1 MMTLICIK
9 QHLSSIWSSI
19 HEKVKQNR
27 GCWKK
32 ALLIKKRE
40 QLKIS
45 FGKKTGAAAQMFSC
59 EFCEIFENTYFEEH
73 LQKAVSIDSLFIIS
87 KISRTNFIVLY
98 QDSPSF
104 ELEITLDFTTWDYK
118 FGKSKDFQS
127 DSVSWWSD
135 QNMNKVI

>member
-1 MMTLICIK
+1 M
-9 QHLSSIWSSI
+9 
-19 HEKVKQNR
+19 
-27 GCWKK
+27 KK
-32 ALLIKKRE
+32 SVTYKKKRAVRD
-40 QLKIS
+40 QVWQ
-45 FGKKTGAAAQMFSC
+45 KKTGAAAQMFSC
-59 EFCEIFENTYFEEH
+59 EFCEIFEYTYFEEH

-118 FGKSKDFQS
+118 FDKSKDFQS

>member
-1 MMTLICIK
+1 M
-9 QHLSSIWSSI
+9 
-19 HEKVKQNR
+19 
-27 GCWKK
+27 KK
-32 ALLIKKRE
+32 SVTYKKKRAVKD
-40 QLKIS
+40 QVWQ
-45 FGKKTGAAAQMFSC
+45 KKTGAAAQMFSC
-59 EFCEIFENTYFEEH
+59 EFCEIFEYTYFEEH

-87 KISRTNFIVLY
+87 KISRTYFTVLY

-127 DSVSWWSD
+127 HSVSWWSD